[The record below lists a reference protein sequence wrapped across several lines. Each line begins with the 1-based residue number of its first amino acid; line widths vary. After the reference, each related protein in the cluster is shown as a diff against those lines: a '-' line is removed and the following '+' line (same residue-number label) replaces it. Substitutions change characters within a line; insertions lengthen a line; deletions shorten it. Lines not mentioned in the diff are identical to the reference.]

1 VTSDARVVIGE
12 WSLEF
17 RLVPEISVKDL
28 AKKLEQGERFTLL
41 DVREEWEVRLA
52 AIRDERVL
60 ALPMSALA
68 RQLKDAF
75 PEPLRD
81 PDAPIVVMC
90 HHGIRS
96 ANVTAWMREN
106 GWKNVTSLAG
116 GIDAYARQ
124 VDTSVGYY

>member
-1 VTSDARVVIGE
+1 MSDACAVTGD

-17 RLVPEISVKDL
+17 RLVPEISVTDL
-28 AKKLEQGERFTLL
+28 AEKLEQGERFTLL
-41 DVREEWEVRLA
+41 DVREEWELRLA
-52 AIRDERVL
+52 ALRDERVL
-60 ALPMSALA
+60 VIPMSVLA

-90 HHGIRS
+90 HRGIRS
-96 ANVTAWMREN
+96 ANVTTWMREN

-116 GIDAYARQ
+116 GIAEYAVQ
-124 VDTSVGYY
+124 VDASVGFY

>member
-1 VTSDARVVIGE
+1 MTSNACAVIGE
-12 WSLEF
+12 WSLEI

-41 DVREEWEVRLA
+41 DVREEWEIRLA

-60 ALPMSALA
+60 ALPMSVLA
-68 RQLKDAF
+68 RHLKDAF

-81 PDAPIVVMC
+81 SDAPIVVMC

-116 GIDAYARQ
+116 GIAEYAAQ
-124 VDTSVGYY
+124 VDASVGFY

>member
-1 VTSDARVVIGE
+1 
-12 WSLEF
+12 
-17 RLVPEISVKDL
+17 LVPEISVKEL
-28 AKKLEQGERFTLL
+28 AKKLEQGEHFTLL
-41 DVREEWEVRLA
+41 DVREEWELRLA
-52 AIRDERVL
+52 RIDDKRLQV
-60 ALPMSALA
+60 LPMSVLA

-81 PDAPIVVMC
+81 LDAPIVVMC

-124 VDTSVGYY
+124 VDSSVGYY